1 MAGDEE
7 VHQRNGGQPHVAQT
21 PANADG
27 RVVVGSGAPQQDAEA
42 LRQQMIDDRKQELRE
57 IDEELSALN
66 REVGSNRP
74 NEEQIEYGTNL
85 QADDGTR
92 REALSAV
99 LSFCPGKP
107 KHCSA
112 RHLLMTMSED

>member
-57 IDEELSALN
+57 IDEEP
-66 REVGSNRP
+66 ERP
-74 NEEQIEYGTNL
+74 E
-85 QADDGTR
+85 
-92 REALSAV
+92 
-99 LSFCPGKP
+99 PGGG
-107 KHCSA
+107 
-112 RHLLMTMSED
+112 